1 VYLLDT
7 NIVSEMRKLRPHG
20 GVTAWLRD
28 VDDRQLYISAVTLG
42 ELQAGVELT
51 REQDAEKA
59 LEIEAFIDRIADTLN
74 LLPMTREAFRVWAKL
89 MHRKSDALTIDAMI
103 AATAW
108 VHELKVVTR
117 NVKDF
122 RSFGVEIINP
132 YSLR

>member
-7 NIVSEMRKLRPHG
+7 NIVSEMRKSRPHG

-28 VDDRQLYISAVTLG
+28 ADDRQLYISAVTLG

-51 REQDAEKA
+51 REQDPEKA

-74 LLPMTREAFRVWAKL
+74 LLPMTGEAFRVWAKL
-89 MHRKSDALTIDAMI
+89 MHRKSDALTNDAMI

-122 RSFGVEIINP
+122 RSLGVEVINP